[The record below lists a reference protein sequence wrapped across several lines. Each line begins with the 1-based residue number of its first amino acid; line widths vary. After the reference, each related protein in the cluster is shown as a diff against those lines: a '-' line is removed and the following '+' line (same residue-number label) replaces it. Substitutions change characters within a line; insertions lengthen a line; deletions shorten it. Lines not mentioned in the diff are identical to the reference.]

1 MILKKRKYNA
11 FDLVRLTFQFAP
23 FHTILKFFI
32 VVLEGLSVSIGVVA
46 TAGFID
52 TAALIANGQ
61 AVYAQAFPYI
71 FTIIAVMAY
80 KQTVGSVNNFVKY
93 GIENRLK
100 IRIRIE
106 LAEQRAM
113 MEYRYIENQ
122 ETRDLIERV
131 SKDTD
136 IKMRDMY
143 DQTLS
148 VVRIAVTLAG
158 LVGVLIAS
166 AWWLVV
172 ILTLFCVP
180 LFAIGIKAGQKTYDA
195 NKETTKL
202 DRAAK
207 NYSDILFSRENIDE
221 RFIFGFEK
229 DINSKYSKS
238 FEEARIYKQ
247 KVNKKNFTAMKT
259 GSILLVIASCA
270 LSLPLIYA
278 AVNGQITAGLFMA
291 VIPALNNFAH
301 MMSWQLTSAIRD
313 FKENV
318 EYLKDLEKFMA
329 LDSSESY
336 VALPNDPPVPF
347 EKLEFKNVSFKYPGM
362 EQYILKNMSM
372 TIERGRHYAVVG
384 ANGAGKTT
392 FTKLITGLYHEYE
405 GEILLNGRDV
415 RSYSAAELKSC
426 LSVVYQD
433 FARYSLTAG
442 ENIAFGDANLLEKT
456 RGDALSLLVNGAE
469 KTELHQKI
477 ENAAELL
484 GLKKA
489 IEKLPNGFDSH
500 LGKIKAD
507 GVDLSGGEWQRIA
520 MARAVVS
527 PAGLKI
533 LDEPTA
539 ALDPISESNIYKD
552 FEKISS
558 GSTTIFISHRL
569 GSTKLADVIFVVSGG
584 RISEQGTHEELLRL
598 GGEYAQMYHSQ
609 AEWYVDQPSQ
619 AKEVS

>member
-1 MILKKRKYNA
+1 MILTKRKYSA
-11 FDLVRLTFQFAP
+11 LDLLRLIFRFAP
-23 FHTILKFFI
+23 FHAALKFLI
-32 VVLEGLSVSIGVVA
+32 VVVEGLSVSIGVLA

-52 TAALIANGQ
+52 TAILIAQGE
-61 AVYAQAFPYI
+61 AVYAQAAPYI
-71 FTIIAVMAY
+71 LTIIAVMAY
-80 KQTVGSVNNFVKY
+80 RQTVNSINNFVKY

-100 IRIRIE
+100 VQVRIE
-106 LAEQRAM
+106 LAELRAM
-113 MEYRYIENQ
+113 MEYRYIENR

-131 SKDTD
+131 SKDAD
-136 IKMRDMY
+136 VKLRDMY

-148 VVRIAVTLAG
+148 LVRIAVTLAG
-158 LVGVLIAS
+158 LVGVLLAH

-180 LFAIGIKAGQKTYDA
+180 LFLVGVKAGQKTYDA
-195 NKETTKL
+195 KKETTKL

-207 NYSDILFSRENIDE
+207 NYSDMLFSRENIDE

-229 DINSKYSKS
+229 DINAKYSDA
-238 FEEARIYKQ
+238 FEQARIYKK
-247 KVNKKNFTAMKT
+247 KVDKKNFIAMKT
-259 GSILLVIASCA
+259 GSVLLVIANCA
-270 LSLPLIYA
+270 MALPLVYA
-278 AVNGQITAGLFMA
+278 AVNSQITVGLFMSI
-291 VIPALNNFAH
+291 IPALNSFAH
-301 MMSWQLTSAIRD
+301 LMSWQLTTAIRD
-313 FKENV
+313 FKQNL
-318 EYLKDLEKFMA
+318 EYMKDLEKFMA
-329 LDSSESY
+329 LEACESY
-336 VALPNDPPVPF
+336 VAPPQNPPVLF
-347 EKLEFKNVSFKYPGM
+347 EKLEFNNVSFKYPGM
-362 EQYILKNMSM
+362 EQYILKDMSM

-405 GEILLNGRDV
+405 GEILLNGRDL
-415 RSYSAAELKSC
+415 RRYSAAEIKSC
-426 LSVVYQD
+426 VSVVYQD
-433 FARYSLTAG
+433 FARYSLSVA

-456 RGDALSLLVNGAE
+456 RGDALSFSAKDSGN
-469 KTELHQKI
+469 TELYEKL

-484 GLKKA
+484 GLKEA
-489 IEKLPNGFDSH
+489 IDKLPNGFDAH

-507 GVDLSGGEWQRIA
+507 GADLSGGEWQRVA

-552 FEKISS
+552 FEKISN

-584 RISEQGTHEELLRL
+584 KIAEQGTHEELMRQN
-598 GGEYAQMYHSQ
+598 GEYARMYRSQ
-609 AEWYVDQPSQ
+609 AEWYVNAAQ